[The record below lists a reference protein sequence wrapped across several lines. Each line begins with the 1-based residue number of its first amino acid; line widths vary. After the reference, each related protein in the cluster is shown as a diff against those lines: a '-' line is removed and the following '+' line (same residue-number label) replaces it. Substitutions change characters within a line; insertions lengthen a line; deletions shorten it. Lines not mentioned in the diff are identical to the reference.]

1 MITTYLFPQPK
12 HLTATGGTLKLTTPM
27 IIASEETILAAQKLR
42 DALIK
47 CGIEADVSTESR
59 IVGKGDILL
68 AINRAEIPRAEGYR
82 LDVNARDIRIIGHD
96 AAGVFY
102 GAATLRQLLTRHEDD
117 DLPCLH
123 IKDWPDFPKRGVLL
137 DVSRDKV
144 PTLATLRALIDQLAD
159 WKINQLQLYME
170 HTFAYA
176 GHEIVWRNVDPY
188 TAADVQILDA
198 YCRERHIELVPNQN
212 SFGHMN
218 RWLRHEPYQ
227 HLAECITGIEHPF
240 SKQPEP
246 FGLCPTD
253 PACLEFLSGL
263 YDQLLPNF
271 TSELFNAGLDEAFDL
286 GHGRSADAC
295 RCDGKMRVYVDF
307 LQQVHRLVTE
317 RGHAMQFWGDIILCE
332 PEMIPELPKD
342 AIALEWGYEADH
354 AFAEDVRHFAEA
366 GLDFYVCPGTSSW
379 NSLAGRTENTLE
391 NLMSAARN
399 GHAAGAKGLLITDW
413 GDHGH
418 PQPMPVSYLGFLAG
432 AGVAWNHRTDLK
444 TVDLPKLLDLH
455 VFRDAAGAVGH
466 VAYQL
471 GNVYRLPG
479 PQPWNASALFLLLY
493 FPERPLSHETL
504 RGLSREGLAETLGA
518 IDGATEA
525 LSRARMDRLDGA
537 LIVEELSWTA
547 AMLRLA
553 AHLGFARLTLDP
565 DAPVRALPSGLR
577 HELAADLQRLI
588 AQHQRQWL
596 ARNRRGELAD
606 SVRRMSD
613 LLGHLDG
620 DA

>member
-1 MITTYLFPQPK
+1 MTTTYLFPQPK
-12 HLTATGGTLKLTTPM
+12 HLTATGGMLELTTPTLLT
-27 IIASEETILAAQKLR
+27 SETTILAAGKLR
-42 DALIK
+42 EALQA
-47 CGIEADVSTESR
+47 CGIKASVSTEKY
-59 IVGKGDILL
+59 IVGKGDVLL
-68 AINRAEIPRAEGYR
+68 AVDSAAIPHAEGYR
-82 LDVNARDIRIIGHD
+82 LDVSARDIRIIGHD

-102 GAATLRQLLTRHEDD
+102 GAATLRQLLTLHRDGR
-117 DLPCLH
+117 LPRLH
-123 IKDWPDFPKRGVLL
+123 VEDWPDFPKRGVLL

-144 PTLATLRALIDQLAD
+144 PTLATLQALIDQLAD
-159 WKINQLQLYME
+159 WKLNQLQLYME
-170 HTFAYA
+170 HTFAYQ
-176 GHEIVWRNVDPY
+176 GHEIVWRDADPY
-188 TAADVQILDA
+188 TAADVQALDA
-198 YCRERHIELVPNQN
+198 YCRARHVELVPSQN

-218 RWLRHEPYQ
+218 RWLIHEEYQ
-227 HLAECITGIEHPF
+227 HLAECMKGIDHPF

-246 FGLCPTD
+246 FGLCPID
-253 PACLEFLSGL
+253 PACLEFLAEL

-271 TSELFNAGLDEAFDL
+271 ASDLFNAGLDEAFDL

-295 RCDGKMRVYVDF
+295 RGNGKMRVYVDF
-307 LQQVHRLVTE
+307 LQKVHRLVTE
-317 RGHAMQFWGDIILCE
+317 RDHVMQFWGDIILCE
-332 PEMIPELPKD
+332 PELIPELPKD

-354 AFAEDVRHFAEA
+354 PFAEDARHFAEA
-366 GLDFYVCPGTSSW
+366 GLDFYVCPGTGSW
-379 NSLAGRTENTLE
+379 NSLAGRTENTLG

-399 GHAAGAKGLLITDW
+399 GYAAGAEGLIITDW

-418 PQPMPVSYLGFLAG
+418 PQPLPVSYLGFLAG

-444 TVDLPKLLDLH
+444 AVDLPKLLDFH
-455 VFRDAAGAVGH
+455 VFQDAAGAVGH

-518 IDGATEA
+518 IDGAVEA
-525 LSRARMDRLDGA
+525 LRRARMNRPDGA
-537 LIVEELSWTA
+537 LIVEEFTWA
-547 AMLRLA
+547 AEMLQLA

-565 DAPVRALPSGLR
+565 DAPVRALPTRLR
-577 HELAADLQRLI
+577 HELVDDLQRLI

-596 ARNRRGELAD
+596 VRNRRGELAD